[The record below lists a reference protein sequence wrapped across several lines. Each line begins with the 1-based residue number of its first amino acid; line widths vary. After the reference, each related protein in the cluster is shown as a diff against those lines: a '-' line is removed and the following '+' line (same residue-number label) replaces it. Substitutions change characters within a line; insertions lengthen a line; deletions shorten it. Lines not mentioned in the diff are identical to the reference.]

1 MPLRDHFR
9 SPLDDQY
16 HWEGMHGMW
25 PAMIVVSLRGKLPPG
40 FFAEPSVHSG
50 RSAEIDVITFERD
63 GTAFRQHEEG
73 NGGVATAVWAP
84 PEPTLVVASDLP
96 GEEVYEV
103 KIYDR
108 RRRARLVAAVEIVSP
123 SNKDRPES
131 RRALVAKC
139 AGLLRERVSVTIVDV
154 VTTRT
159 TNLYTELL
167 DFLGRSDPRVG
178 SEPLY
183 CAACRMTKSDDE
195 WRLEAWA
202 QTLSLREPLPT
213 MPLWL
218 ADDLAI
224 PLDLEKSYEESCRAL
239 GIAS

>member
-25 PAMIVVSLRGKLPPG
+25 PAMIVVGMRGKLPPG
-40 FFAEPSVHSG
+40 FFAEPSIHSG

-63 GTAFRQHEEG
+63 GAAVRQHEEG

-84 PEPTLVVASDLP
+84 PYPTLTVACDLP

-103 KIYDR
+103 QIYDR
-108 RRRARLVAAVEIVSP
+108 RRRARLVAAIEIVSP

-131 RRALVAKC
+131 RRAFVGKC
-139 AGLLRERVSVTIVDV
+139 AGLLRERVSVMIVDV

-159 TNLYTELL
+159 TNLYAELL

-183 CAACRMTKSDDE
+183 CTACRMTKRADE
-195 WRLEAWA
+195 WQLESWA
-202 QTLSLREPLPT
+202 QTLSLRESLPT

-224 PLDLEKSYEESCRAL
+224 PLDLEKSYEESCSAL

>member
-9 SPLDDQY
+9 PPLDDRY
-16 HWEGMHGMW
+16 HWQGMHAMW
-25 PAMIVVSLRGKLPPG
+25 PAMIVAGLRGKLPPT
-40 FFAEPSVHSG
+40 FFAEPCVQSG
-50 RSAEIDVITFERD
+50 RSAEIDVITYESED
-63 GTAFRQHEEG
+63 VAFRQREEG

-84 PEPTLVVASDLP
+84 PRPTLVVVCDLP
-96 GEEVYEV
+96 GEDVYEV
-103 KIYDR
+103 QIYDR

-131 RRALVAKC
+131 RRAFVAKC
-139 AGLLRERVSVTIVDV
+139 AGLLRERVSVIVVDL

-159 TNLYTELL
+159 MNLYGELL
-167 DFLGRSDPRVG
+167 DFLGQFDPRVG

-183 CAACRMTKSDDE
+183 CTACRMTKQDDQ
-195 WRLEAWA
+195 WRMEAWA
-202 QTLSLREPLPT
+202 QSLSLGTPLPT

-224 PLDLEKSYEESCRAL
+224 PLDLEKSYEESVTAL
-239 GIAS
+239 GIA

>member
-25 PAMIVVSLRGKLPPG
+25 PAMIVVGLRGKLPPG
-40 FFAEPSVHSG
+40 FFAEPSVDSG
-50 RSAEIDVITFERD
+50 RSAEIDVITFEREGAD
-63 GTAFRQHEEG
+63 FRQLEAG
-73 NGGVATAVWAP
+73 NGGVATAIWAP
-84 PEPTLVVASDLP
+84 PQPTLVIASDLP

-103 KIYDR
+103 RIYDR
-108 RRRARLVAAVEIVSP
+108 RRRARLVAAIEIVSP
-123 SNKDRPES
+123 ANKDRPES
-131 RRALVAKC
+131 RRAFVAKC
-139 AGLLRERVSVTIVDV
+139 AGLLRERVSVMVVDV

-159 TNLYTELL
+159 TNLYAELL

-183 CAACRMTKSDDE
+183 CTACRMTKRADE
-195 WRLEAWA
+195 WQLEAWA
-202 QTLSLREPLPT
+202 ETLSLREPLPT

-224 PLDLEKSYEESCRAL
+224 PLDLETSYEESCRAL

>member
-9 SPLDDQY
+9 APLDDEF
-16 HWEGMHGMW
+16 HWEAMHHMW
-25 PAMIVVSLRGKLPPG
+25 PAMIVVDLRRKLPSG
-40 FFAEPSVHSG
+40 FFAEPHVHSG
-50 RSAEIDVITFERD
+50 RSAEIDVIAFERE
-63 GTAFRQHEEG
+63 GMSSQRHEEG

-84 PEPTLVVASDLP
+84 PRPTLVVATDLP

-103 KIYDR
+103 QIYDR

-123 SNKDRPES
+123 ANKDRPES
-131 RRALVAKC
+131 RRAFVAKC
-139 AGLLRERVSVTIVDV
+139 AGLLRERVSVVIVDV

-159 TNLYTELL
+159 TNLYAELL
-167 DFLGRSDPRVG
+167 DFLARSDPRVG

-183 CAACRMTKSDDE
+183 STACRMTKEGDE

-202 QTLSLREPLPT
+202 QTLSLGEQLPT

-218 ADDLAI
+218 ADDFAI
-224 PLDLEKSYEESCRAL
+224 PLDLEKSYEASCDAL
-239 GIAS
+239 GIA

>member
-9 SPLDDQY
+9 PPLDDQR

-25 PAMIVVSLRGKLPPG
+25 PAMIVVGLRGKLPPG
-40 FFAEPSVHSG
+40 YFAEPTIHSG
-50 RSAEIDVITFERD
+50 RSAEIDVVTFEQEDVAASRH
-63 GTAFRQHEEG
+63 REG

-84 PEPTLVVASDLP
+84 PQPTLVVATDWP
-96 GEEVYEV
+96 AQDVYEV
-103 KIYDR
+103 QVYDE

-123 SNKDRPES
+123 ANKDRPES
-131 RRALVAKC
+131 RRAFVAKC
-139 AGLLRERVSVTIVDV
+139 AGLLRERVSVVIVDV

-159 TNLYTELL
+159 HNLYAELL
-167 DFLGRSDPRVG
+167 DFLGRSDPRLG
-178 SEPLY
+178 SEALY
-183 CAACRMTKSDDE
+183 SVACRMTKQGDD

-202 QTLSLREPLPT
+202 QTLSLQEVLPT

-224 PLDLEKSYEESCRAL
+224 PLELEKSYEESCSVL
-239 GIAS
+239 GIA